1 MIKINVHLNN
11 THWKKYIKNPNTYI
25 NKKINK
31 INKKDK
37 IYKKK
42 IFSCSLLLSGSD
54 QIKRLNK
61 KFRKKN
67 KSTDVLS
74 FPSYEKKI
82 MRKLLKTN
90 SYIYIGDICIN
101 LDKII
106 GKNLKETRKNFNK
119 MWIHGFVHLI
129 GFDHFTDKKFYKMK
143 KIEKKIHNEIMV

>member
-74 FPSYEKKI
+74 FPFHTKKDLI
-82 MRKLLKTN
+82 KIIKKEN
-90 SYIYIGDICIN
+90 DIYLGDIIVN
-101 LDKII
+101 FEKLKNRNDKI
-106 GKNLKETRKNFNK
+106 KFKREFDYL
-119 MWIHGFVHLI
+119 WIHGLLHLF
-129 GFDHFTDKKFYKMK
+129 GYKHKLIKDFKNMK
-143 KIEKKIHNEIMV
+143 KVEKKYFNYIN

>member
-1 MIKINVHLNN
+1 MIKVNVITSTNR
-11 THWKKYIKNPNTYI
+11 WKRYIKKPEKYLNSKL
-25 NKKINK
+25 KKIK
-31 INKKDK
+31 IKNFFFKNSQID
-37 IYKKK
+37 
-42 IFSCSLLLSGSD
+42 FSLLLTESK
-54 QIKRLNK
+54 QIKNLNK

-119 MWIHGFVHLI
+119 IWIHGFVHLI